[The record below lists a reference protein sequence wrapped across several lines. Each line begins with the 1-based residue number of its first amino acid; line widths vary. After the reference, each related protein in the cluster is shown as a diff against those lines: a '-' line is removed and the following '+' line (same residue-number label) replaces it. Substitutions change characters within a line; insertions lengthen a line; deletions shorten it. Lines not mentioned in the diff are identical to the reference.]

1 MEANPANQ
9 MARDYLLCFDLL
21 MKDLS
26 AFLKDYKRYHTG
38 APNRLYAEALLIH
51 LYQKRATGSEI
62 KSTGINPV
70 IVQDLMN
77 TTGCIHKAIHLHW
90 KADSEERIGTIISL
104 HNFNNVDH
112 E

>member
-38 APNRLYAEALLIH
+38 APNRPYAEALLIH

-70 IVQDLMN
+70 IVQDFN
-77 TTGCIHKAIHLHW
+77 EYNRLHTQGNSSALESRFGRTYW
-90 KADSEERIGTIISL
+90 YYYQFAQ
-104 HNFNNVDH
+104 FQ
-112 E
+112 

>member
-1 MEANPANQ
+1 MGEKRTPGKESPEVKEWLKYKRSYLPQKDTLRLSSTDVVKSLHLLMEANPANQ

-51 LYQKRATGSEI
+51 LYQSGQPVV
-62 KSTGINPV
+62 KSNP
-70 IVQDLMN
+70 Q
-77 TTGCIHKAIHLHW
+77 A
-90 KADSEERIGTIISL
+90 
-104 HNFNNVDH
+104 
-112 E
+112 